1 MLEEETKY
9 FYNSRNTNCFFDL
22 YTFELEICFLAFLR
36 LPKNCI
42 TAHNN
47 IMLQTDFKC
56 ETCFGKG
63 KLSSY
68 RKNQSKNTNRPM
80 A

>member
-1 MLEEETKY
+1 M
-9 FYNSRNTNCFFDL
+9 
-22 YTFELEICFLAFLR
+22 
-36 LPKNCI
+36 PKNCI

-47 IMLQTDFKC
+47 TMLQTDFKC

-68 RKNQSKNTNRPM
+68 RKNHSKNTNGPM
-80 A
+80 ARMLDTIIKSIFIEL